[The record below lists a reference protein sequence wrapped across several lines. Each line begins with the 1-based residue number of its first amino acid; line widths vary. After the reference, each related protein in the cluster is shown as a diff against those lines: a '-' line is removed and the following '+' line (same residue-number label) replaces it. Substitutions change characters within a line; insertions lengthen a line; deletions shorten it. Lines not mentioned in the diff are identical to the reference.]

1 MTTIGAS
8 DIADRLVAG
17 CALAGEGV
25 GPARL
30 IRTRR
35 RIERI
40 LHAAGVDAMDDA
52 CALDLFA
59 MAASNDLSSF
69 VQASALVSSQR
80 LTWTDLHE
88 AWSQSPHDLPWL
100 IASAVVGAGIGPT
113 ARLGRRNHIEPTRAF
128 LAACPEE
135 RGPNA
140 LTRAGGVTR
149 WSHDGVAEVA
159 KQRLSSTGCLE
170 EHVARRAIAER
181 LDLQPSH
188 PGCRGG
194 VLTADLEVLVPDGTL
209 VPTAPG
215 WTLETRMIGPTVED
229 LLLGPG
235 LEPRHLTALRTLGSS
250 LLELGIEWGDLS
262 PRNIVVVD
270 AQGSRLVLALVD
282 FEKVRL
288 ADRPFDAEACFGFVR
303 AGTAIEEFGP
313 LCTDEEMEELFGERW
328 LDGTRPHRHRRELAH
343 LLQHRGASADD
354 PAAVDEVDR
363 LIWLV
368 RRPSITR
375 AGRTLPGAINIRLQH
390 YATCLGYGDR
400 SYVLEHL
407 LTAGFV
413 NCLGIGM
420 FEASVPVAH
429 DVVAQLEDLAV
440 EAEIDQRWQLA
451 AGRALDE
458 PTSIQEVLAL
468 VDWIESFAHAS
479 TRTEVER
486 VLDLAPR
493 DEGAAHAW

>member
-1 MTTIGAS
+1 MSAIGAS
-8 DIADRLVAG
+8 DIASCLVAR
-17 CALAGEGV
+17 CAAAGEGV
-25 GPARL
+25 GPRRL
-30 IRTRR
+30 TRTRHQT
-35 RIERI
+35 ERV
-40 LHAAGVDAMDDA
+40 LQAAGVDSVDDG
-52 CALDLFA
+52 CALDFFA
-59 MAASNDLSSF
+59 MAASIDLSTF
-69 VQASALVSSQR
+69 VQASALVSSRR
-80 LTWTDLHE
+80 LTWSHFHE
-88 AWSQSPHDLPWL
+88 AWNHSPQDVPWL
-100 IASAVVGAGIGPT
+100 IASAVAGADIGPAGRVRRG
-113 ARLGRRNHIEPTRAF
+113 ARIEPTRAF

-140 LTRAGGVTR
+140 LTRAGAVTR
-149 WSHDGVAEVA
+149 WSHDGVASVA
-159 KQRLSSTGCLE
+159 KKRLLSTGRLD
-170 EHVARRAIAER
+170 EHVARKAIAER
-181 LDLQPSH
+181 LDLRPSH

-215 WTLETRMIGPTVED
+215 WTLETRMVGPTVED

-270 AQGSRLVLALVD
+270 SQGSRLVLALVD

-288 ADRPFDAEACFGFVR
+288 ADRPFDAEACFEYVR
-303 AGTAIEEFGP
+303 SGTAIEEFGP
-313 LCTDEEMEELFGERW
+313 LCADAEMKALFGERW

-343 LLQHRGASADD
+343 LLQHLGVSAHD

-368 RRPSITR
+368 RQPSITR

-390 YATCLGYGDR
+390 YAACLGYGDR

-413 NCLGIGM
+413 NCLGVGM
-420 FEASVPVAH
+420 FDSSVPVAH

-440 EAEIDQRWQLA
+440 EAEIGRRWQLA
-451 AGRALDE
+451 VGRAPDE
-458 PTSIQEVLAL
+458 NTTVQEVLAL
-468 VDWIESFAHAS
+468 VDWIQSFASAS
-479 TRTEVER
+479 TYSEVKR

-493 DEGAAHAW
+493 AGGADDVR